1 MMEYTHSGLL
11 EQAIN
16 AVVARQPKSVFF
28 VACGGSLAYMYN
40 QQYMLDVETDLPT
53 AVINSN
59 EFIHRNP
66 KLLGENSLVIT
77 CSHSGD
83 TPETVAAT
91 KFARERG
98 ALTVAYTHRADSPLW
113 KSADFALHY
122 DWGEGSDAY
131 ENRSGMALRF
141 IFGFLNAF
149 KPGSTYQHAL
159 DSVKNL
165 GDIFDANITKF
176 KDRAD
181 HFGKIHKRDSIIY
194 TLGSGPI
201 YGDAYSFTA
210 CLLQEMLW
218 VHSNAIHSG
227 EFFHGPFEITD
238 FDVPFLLTKTYGQ
251 MRPLDERAHAFLEKY
266 SERLTII
273 DAQEFDWGGIK
284 EEVRQFFAAPI
295 FGAVLRAYAEQLS
308 FHRGHPLSV
317 RRYMWR
323 VEY

>member
-1 MMEYTHSGLL
+1 MKHTHSGLL
-11 EQAIN
+11 EQAID
-16 AVVARQPKSVFF
+16 AVVKRQPKNVFF

-40 QQYMLDVETDLPT
+40 QQYILDVETNFPT
-53 AVINSN
+53 AVVNSN

-66 KLLGENSLVIT
+66 KLLGADSLVIT

-91 KFARERG
+91 EFARNRG

-113 KSADFALHY
+113 KAANFALHY
-122 DWGEGSDAY
+122 DWGEGTDAY
-131 ENRSGMALRF
+131 EHRAGMALRF
-141 IFGFLNAF
+141 IFGVLNAIQ
-149 KPGSTYQHAL
+149 PAASYDRAL
-159 DSVKNL
+159 RSVRGL
-165 GDIFDANITKF
+165 SPIFDANKAKF
-176 KDRAD
+176 RERAD
-181 HFGKIHKRDSIIY
+181 QFGSTHKRDTIIY
-194 TLGSGPI
+194 TLGSGPV
-201 YGDAYSFTA
+201 YGDAYSFAA
-210 CLLQEMLW
+210 CLLQEMQW

-251 MRPLDERAHAFLEKY
+251 MRPLDERVHVFLQKY
-266 SERLTII
+266 GERLTIV
-273 DAQEFDWGGIK
+273 DAHEFDWSEID
-284 EEVRQFFAAPI
+284 EELRQFFAAPI
-295 FGAVLRAYAEQLS
+295 FGAVLRTYAEQLA